1 MEIFLKYKAVHK
13 FIHAVAPSPLQG
25 EGWDGGRVHELV
37 QRFIHVDCSLETCEA
52 RDVKG
57 LYQKARAGEIEQFTG
72 ISSPYEPP
80 EKPELSVKTDQ
91 ETLEESVQKV
101 LNLLKARG
109 IINLKPES

>member
-1 MEIFLKYKAVHK
+1 VHK

-25 EGWDGGRVHELV
+25 EGWDGGRV
-37 QRFIHVDCSLETCEA
+37 QGFIHIDCSLETCEA

-109 IINLKPES
+109 LVNLQPEN